1 MLRVVILAVVT
12 FASGCCGSAPCY
24 DHQNVTYKSTF
35 VPATCDTPCTATPF
49 FSPDTSLSTY
59 VDLIESAIEAIDIF
73 TPDFNS
79 FGSCT
84 NHNGTCGGH
93 CIGCT
98 LEDQR
103 NESFPIF
110 AALLNAVHLHNVSVR
125 LLINDYYVPTCQGM
139 IAPLDWL
146 SLNGIQVRL
155 YRTTTFLHSKFVMID
170 YGRRT
175 SVSSVN
181 FSYTSFLKNR
191 EAGIILDQCS
201 CSAIGLYK
209 SVFENDWD
217 LGYDYVVSNT
227 YTSSELEYITDPSM
241 IPYAMSH
248 CPARPGVYVAPLI
261 PFKDV
266 TVKIAYTGPDYA
278 YDTVMAGLAQTRSSL
293 QVMIYQITDTA
304 LCNEMLN
311 LSMRGVNVTLLV
323 SSYVVSYTDYL
334 IAKKC
339 YDMLYNSGLNG
350 HIRKTSH
357 VFTFSHQK
365 FWIIDNSIV
374 HLSTGNWSPDDVP
387 DASIFPPY
395 ADSGTS
401 VFRDMFVAVEN
412 PGVVRAFQDVFNNDW
427 AIGTDWGLHS

>member
-1 MLRVVILAVVT
+1 MLSIDVVLFQIIFTGLCHCYVVLL
-12 FASGCCGSAPCY
+12 SAGDGKHCRWC
-24 DHQNVTYKSTF
+24 VCVCVCVCVLF
-35 VPATCDTPCTATPF
+35 F
-49 FSPDTSLSTY
+49 FSRSMYDTCMALVY
-59 VDLIESAIEAIDIF
+59 MQNCDNMYHSA
-73 TPDFNS
+73 DFNS

-334 IAKKC
+334 IAKVMHDVIYFYRAC
-339 YDMLYNSGLNG
+339 
-350 HIRKTSH
+350 
-357 VFTFSHQK
+357 
-365 FWIIDNSIV
+365 IIDYS
-374 HLSTGNWSPDDVP
+374 LMLL
-387 DASIFPPY
+387 FFK
-395 ADSGTS
+395 
-401 VFRDMFVAVEN
+401 FRNVTICCTTVD
-412 PGVVRAFQDVFNNDW
+412 
-427 AIGTDWGLHS
+427 